1 MKNIVISIFLLLVLG
16 SCQTFCKQEV
26 LLHEIIG
33 VHAKSQKK
41 KYNIQ
46 AIGSG
51 GSIPD
56 HYVKRFIV
64 HYECNR
70 PMTIEEARHL
80 YVHSVEELLYLINSN
95 EKFRPY
101 MDNYPFTVK
110 NLDLTI
116 SYWDVNSRN
125 FDPPSV
131 AMVFFSRGNSILYA
145 FYDNQSDKFTY
156 EMDVREPYSEARRIV
171 LGEDA
176 PANCL
181 LNEAK

>member
-56 HYVKRFIV
+56 YYVKEFIV
-64 HYECNR
+64 HYACNR

-101 MDNYPFTVK
+101 MDHYPFTVK
-110 NLDLTI
+110 NLDLKI
-116 SYWDVNSRN
+116 SFWDVNSRN

-131 AMVFFSRGNSILYA
+131 AFVFFSRDHICYT
-145 FYDNQSDKFTY
+145 FYDNQKHKYIDELK
-156 EMDVREPYSEARRIV
+156 VREPYSEARRIV

-176 PANCL
+176 PTNCL